1 MNRNLKAALV
11 AATLAVAAPAPA
23 VAADFSLSLS
33 APHGSTVG
41 RTTLMQ
47 VTGTIPPTHISY
59 GYYFSAFVIPTSILP
74 QCPGDHYSAHQV
86 ALNTGAVLTF
96 AFREQPDMAGNFA
109 FPMAF
114 NPWAPGDH
122 LVCAYTDDGATHTI
136 TSTSLLLNVQP
147 AGASPPAPPPVNTA
161 KPTLKRSGRKLVCGM
176 GTWSNAPSSY
186 AYRWTVNG
194 KARAGG
200 RTLAVT
206 RRLRRARCSVTA
218 TNGAGSAT
226 AVSRTVRVS

>member
-1 MNRNLKAALV
+1 MNRNLKAAMI

-23 VAADFSLSLS
+23 AASEFSLSLS
-33 APHGSTVG
+33 APPGSTVG

-47 VTGTIPPTHISY
+47 VSGTIPPEYLPYS
-59 GYYFSAFVIPTSILP
+59 YYFSAFVIPTAVLP

-96 AFREQPDMAGNFA
+96 SFREQPDMEGKFA

-122 LVCAYTDDGATHTI
+122 LVCAYTDDGVTHTI
-136 TSTSLLLNVQP
+136 TGTALLLNVQP
-147 AGASPPAPPPVNTA
+147 AGPSSPVNTA
-161 KPTLKRSGRKLVCGM
+161 KPSLKRFGRKLVCGT

-186 AYRWTVNG
+186 SYRWIVNG
-194 KARAGG
+194 RSRAGG
-200 RTLAVT
+200 RTLAVS
-206 RRLRRARCSVTA
+206 RRMRKVRCSVTA
-218 TNGAGSAT
+218 SNAAGSAT
-226 AVSRTVRVS
+226 ADSRTRRA